1 MSDQLDSPPTIK
13 TSVLVV
19 GSGPLGCTFARKLVE
34 GGMEVLMI
42 DAGAQLSAEP
52 GEHLKNS
59 FLYQRNVNL
68 FTGVIKGHL
77 STLSIPPDNSAVPTL
92 DPGAFSYDPTE
103 YPGFVKD
110 GQNPEQSPYDNLPD
124 SAATYAVGGMATHWT
139 AAVPR
144 QHPEVERSPLITEKE
159 WEELYKESE
168 KLLKKSDKLFEH
180 SIRNTLVREV
190 LNETYDGEIVD
201 PDYLPQNLPLAG
213 VRKNQEFVIW
223 TGGNTILGED
233 LVRDIKSGDCSKI
246 QLKPMWQCEQL
257 VPTED
262 GQSIWFAV
270 VKDLL
275 EKKRYQVH
283 AKVFVLAAGAVLTPQ
298 ILFNSEAMHPLPKA
312 LGHYLCEQ
320 PMAFCQIVLKQELVD
335 SIKPRPEWKEKV
347 DEYRDKNPEDPIPIP
362 LDDPTPQC
370 WIPVSDSRPWHC
382 QVHRDAFSYG
392 EVAPNIDT
400 RLIVDLRWFGRVNP
414 RHENHVTFSHT
425 NRDTFGMPQPT
436 FHFKTTKEE
445 GEQIHEM
452 MNDMCK
458 AAGALGGFLP
468 GSEPSFQKP
477 GLALHLTGTCRMG
490 AEDDGKSV
498 VDTHSK
504 VWGYKNL
511 FIGSCGVIPT
521 GTACNPT
528 NTAMALAIKSCG
540 YILKKFGPHSGN

>member
-1 MSDQLDSPPTIK
+1 
-13 TSVLVV
+13 
-19 GSGPLGCTFARKLVE
+19 
-34 GGMEVLMI
+34 
-42 DAGAQLSAEP
+42 
-52 GEHLKNS
+52 
-59 FLYQRNVNL
+59 
-68 FTGVIKGHL
+68 
-77 STLSIPPDNSAVPTL
+77 
-92 DPGAFSYDPTE
+92 
-103 YPGFVKD
+103 VKD

-246 QLKPMWQCEQL
+246 QLKVCECTWHDYQCLIFKIIDKYTYIFCTILLQPMWQCEQL

-362 LDDPTPQC
+362 LDDPTPQ
-370 WIPVSDSRPWHC
+370 V
-382 QVHRDAFSYG
+382 
-392 EVAPNIDT
+392 
-400 RLIVDLRWFGRVNP
+400 
-414 RHENHVTFSHT
+414 
-425 NRDTFGMPQPT
+425 
-436 FHFKTTKEE
+436 
-445 GEQIHEM
+445 
-452 MNDMCK
+452 
-458 AAGALGGFLP
+458 
-468 GSEPSFQKP
+468 
-477 GLALHLTGTCRMG
+477 
-490 AEDDGKSV
+490 
-498 VDTHSK
+498 
-504 VWGYKNL
+504 
-511 FIGSCGVIPT
+511 
-521 GTACNPT
+521 
-528 NTAMALAIKSCG
+528 
-540 YILKKFGPHSGN
+540 